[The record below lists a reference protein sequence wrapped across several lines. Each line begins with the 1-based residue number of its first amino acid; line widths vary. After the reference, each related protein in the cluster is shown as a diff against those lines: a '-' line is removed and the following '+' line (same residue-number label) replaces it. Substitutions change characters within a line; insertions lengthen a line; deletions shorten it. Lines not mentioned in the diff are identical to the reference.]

1 MQALSIVFAFPIV
14 PARQDALLDLV
25 SFVLLTGSQMD
36 FIKECFKEHDGA
48 LIDQLKGAGF
58 SGYRARQF
66 LPEAATGILDSSQD
80 TSVEQMTEQMVS
92 GAPSQFLNSVNVEV
106 IAEKLGM
113 NSDQVTKG
121 LAAITPVLAREFSQ
135 ESDYLFGALTS
146 LAPGLFKRF
155 S

>member
-1 MQALSIVFAFPIV
+1 
-14 PARQDALLDLV
+14 
-25 SFVLLTGSQMD
+25 MD

-58 SGYRARQF
+58 SGYRAKQF
-66 LPEAATGILDSSQD
+66 LPEAATGILDTSQD
-80 TSVEQMTEQMVS
+80 TSIEQMTEQMVS

-146 LAPGLFKRF
+146 LAPGLFKRI

>member
-1 MQALSIVFAFPIV
+1 MN
-14 PARQDALLDLV
+14 
-25 SFVLLTGSQMD
+25 
-36 FIKECFKEHDGA
+36 FIKECFEEHDGA
-48 LIDQLKGAGF
+48 LVDQLKGAGF
-58 SGYRARQF
+58 SDYRAKQF

>member
-1 MQALSIVFAFPIV
+1 M
-14 PARQDALLDLV
+14 DLL
-25 SFVLLTGSQMD
+25 
-36 FIKECFKEHDGA
+36 KECFKEHDGA

-80 TSVEQMTEQMVS
+80 TGVEQMAKQMVS
-92 GAPSQFLNSVNVEV
+92 GAPSHFLSSVNVAV
-106 IAEKLGM
+106 IAEKLAM

-121 LAAITPVLAREFSQ
+121 LAAITPVLARDLSQ
-135 ESDYLFGALTS
+135 ESDCLFGALTS
-146 LAPGLFKRF
+146 LAPGLFTRF